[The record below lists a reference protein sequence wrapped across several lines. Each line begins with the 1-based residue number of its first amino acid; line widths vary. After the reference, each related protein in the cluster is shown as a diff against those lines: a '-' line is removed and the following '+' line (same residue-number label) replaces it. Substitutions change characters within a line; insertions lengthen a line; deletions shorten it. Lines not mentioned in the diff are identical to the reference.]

1 MISLSLSLMES
12 SLKKGGSSRILKREN
27 HFFKNI
33 FTSLQQG
40 SKYYAYNKFLN
51 ILMSYKY
58 SV

>member
-1 MISLSLSLMES
+1 MES